1 MVLRKKEAIAVS
13 NNQTNNTENDFVFED
28 ISSSS
33 PADKRKRQLKKAVKA
48 VDNYGEG
55 AARNIDKVIKA
66 ISFVVAIGV
75 FLLFAAVAVVLYL
88 LDSLFTVV
96 AIGVLVLGIVISLII
111 LFLIYGLGHIITQNK
126 EILKRLY

>member
-1 MVLRKKEAIAVS
+1 MSKE
-13 NNQTNNTENDFVFED
+13 NTNNTQNDIVFED

-33 PADKRKRQLKKAVKA
+33 PADKRKKQLKKAVKA

-66 ISFVVAIGV
+66 ISFIVAIGV

-88 LDSLFTVV
+88 LDELFTVV
-96 AIGVLVLGIVISLII
+96 AIGVLVLGLVISLII